1 MKKKITLVLKF
12 AIFLGLGIAIL
23 WWFQRKLTPDEKEEI
38 LNSFHSANYL
48 WVFISIIPGI
58 VSHLSRSLRWR
69 MLLRPMGY
77 HPKLKTTF
85 AAVMVGYFANLAF
98 PRLGEVMRCGILN
111 KYEKI
116 PVNKSFGTVITERT
130 VDMIV
135 FLLLFLVTF
144 AMEFEKLKDYV
155 YNNFWINFADKF
167 NNINVTGVL
176 FISIILIIALIITLF
191 FVFRKRLRKSALY
204 TRILVFIMGFV
215 EGLKSL
221 AKVEKPWLF
230 VFHSLFIWLNYFL
243 MVYFIFFCFGETNH
257 LTPDIALAVLVMG
270 SIGIMIVQ
278 GGIGIYP
285 VIVSKTMLIF
295 GVSKTVGYAMGW
307 IAWTSQTL
315 IIILLGLLSLV
326 ILPILNKKKDAEA

>member
-1 MKKKITLVLKF
+1 MKKKIILVLKF
-12 AIFLGLGIAIL
+12 AFFLGLGIFIIWWYQRQLSDDEWEKIL
-23 WWFQRKLTPDEKEEI
+23 K
-38 LNSFHSANYL
+38 SFHSANYL
-48 WVFISIIPGI
+48 WVIISIIPGI

-116 PVNKSFGTVITERT
+116 PVNKSLGTVITERT

-155 YNNFWINFADKF
+155 YNKFHGKF

-176 FISIILIIALIITLF
+176 FLSILFFIALIVILF
-191 FVFRKRLRKSALY
+191 FVFKKRLAKSALF
-204 TRILVFIMGFV
+204 TRIVVFLMGFV

-221 AKVEKPWLF
+221 AKVDKPWLF

-243 MVYFIFFCFGETNH
+243 MVYFIFFCFPETIH
-257 LTPDIALAVLVMG
+257 LTLTPDKALAVLVMG

-285 VIVSKTMLIF
+285 AIVSETMLIF
-295 GVSKTVGYAMGW
+295 GVTKTVGLAMGW

-326 ILPILNKKKDAEA
+326 ILPILNKKKDAKD

>member
-1 MKKKITLVLKF
+1 MKKKIILVLKF
-12 AIFLGLGIAIL
+12 AFFLGLGIFVL
-23 WWFQRKLTPDEKEEI
+23 WWFQRKLTPVEKKDI
-38 LNSFHSANYL
+38 LDSFHSANYL
-48 WVFISIIPGI
+48 WVVISIIPGI
-58 VSHLSRSLRWR
+58 VSHISRSMRWR

-130 VDMIV
+130 VDMLV
-135 FLLLFLVTF
+135 FFLLFLITF
-144 AMEFEKLKDYV
+144 ALEFGKLKDYI
-155 YNNFWINFADKF
+155 YNNFFKYTSEKF
-167 NNINVTGVL
+167 SNINITGVFFL
-176 FISIILIIALIITLF
+176 SIIVIIAIIVFIF
-191 FVFRKRLRKSALY
+191 FIIRNKIRKAPLY
-204 TRILVFIMGFV
+204 IKIMRFIMGFV

-243 MVYFIFFCFGETNH
+243 MVYFIFFCFSETMH
-257 LTPDIALAVLVMG
+257 ITPDVALAVLIMG
-270 SIGIMIVQ
+270 SFGIMLVQ

-285 VIVSKTMLIF
+285 VIVSKTLLIF
-295 GVSKTVGYAMGW
+295 GVTKTVGYAMGW
-307 IAWTSQTL
+307 ITWTSQTVV
-315 IIILLGLLSLV
+315 IIILGLASLV
-326 ILPILNKKKDAEA
+326 ILPILNKHKDEA